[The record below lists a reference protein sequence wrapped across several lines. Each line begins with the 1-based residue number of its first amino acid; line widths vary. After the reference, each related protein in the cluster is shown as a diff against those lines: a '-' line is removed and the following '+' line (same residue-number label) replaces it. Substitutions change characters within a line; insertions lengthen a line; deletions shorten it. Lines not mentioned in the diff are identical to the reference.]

1 MIKSFS
7 ESERH
12 GLISDFVNTDFKH
25 LDVDVAVNK
34 FVKILDFAAK
44 NWKKLLNLVKK
55 KKKEKRMMS
64 LMPTIVWY
72 WLPRSEKGTWT
83 YLKSKAQR
91 TLQRNNQT

>member
-25 LDVDVAVNK
+25 LDDDVAVNK

-44 NWKKLLNLVKK
+44 N
-55 KKKEKRMMS
+55 
-64 LMPTIVWY
+64 
-72 WLPRSEKGTWT
+72 
-83 YLKSKAQR
+83 
-91 TLQRNNQT
+91 

>member
-7 ESERH
+7 ESERL

-44 NWKKLLNLVKK
+44 NWKKLLNLVKT
-55 KKKEKRMMS
+55 KKKEKRM
-64 LMPTIVWY
+64 MPTIVWY

-83 YLKSKAQR
+83 YLESKAQR